1 MFDRV
6 VGLTHLNLNR
16 MALGS
21 ETWGQQFRT
30 AMTVNGGDIENAS
43 SMDYFMHFVTFPW
56 KVSPQKGIVFLA
68 RLSYCSI
75 LYQTGQRSS
84 SFYVGYF
91 SSSSPRLT
99 HNTLFFAP
107 YELYFSSTDYL
118 CHLSTLYVVWWMA
131 GILYCLGND
140 WSSHSNSR

>member
-91 SSSSPRLT
+91 SSSSPPSYPQHFVLCSIRT
-99 HNTLFFAP
+99 VLFFHRLSLP
-107 YELYFSSTDYL
+107 FV
-118 CHLSTLYVVWWMA
+118 HLVRGLVDGW
-131 GILYCLGND
+131 
-140 WSSHSNSR
+140 HSLLPWQ